1 MADSNVTV
9 ETEIEPPFQVA
20 VIDIGASSLRMQIAE
35 IHPDSGNI
43 RKLESFSQAVSI
55 GQDSFANR
63 FIKRSTLEDCVHVLK
78 IYRRKLDE
86 YGIDDPE
93 RIRVVATSGVR
104 EATNSVAFIDR
115 IYVATGFVVEP
126 FDESELHRVT
136 YLGILP
142 FVEKQSKYFSGE
154 SLIMEV
160 GGGTSELL
168 LLQQADVL
176 FSRTYRLGSLRL
188 RYSME
193 QFEGPISKTRD
204 LIETQIMQTINEFNF
219 AAKHPEPRFLIA
231 MGSDVRFAAQEINQ
245 QPVGDKLVELK
256 VGKLGKLADEIL
268 QLTPDQIAARHHLSI
283 PEAKSLGPGLLTQWM
298 FARELGVKKFL
309 VAKSNLRDGL
319 IQEMALDRSWTDS
332 IQNQIV
338 RSAIQLGRKFKFN
351 EAHAIHVAQI
361 ACRLF
366 DELEFLHQ
374 LPTRFRRILE
384 LASLLHEIGNFVSAK
399 SKHKHSMYLILNS
412 EIFGV
417 GSRDQNLI
425 SLVARYYRGAAP
437 NPRHEGYAQL
447 DRFDRVAIAKLAAIL
462 RIAKAIDV
470 GHGQRINKL
479 ECDLRG
485 NQLELTTS
493 DVADLAL
500 EKMELRQVSELFED
514 IFGVEVTL
522 EAMDNLK

>member
-1 MADSNVTV
+1 
-9 ETEIEPPFQVA
+9 
-20 VIDIGASSLRMQIAE
+20 MQL
-35 IHPDSGNI
+35 
-43 RKLESFSQAVSI
+43 K
-55 GQDSFANR
+55 
-63 FIKRSTLEDCVHVLK
+63 KST
-78 IYRRKLDE
+78 
-86 YGIDDPE
+86 
-93 RIRVVATSGVR
+93 
-104 EATNSVAFIDR
+104 N
-115 IYVATGFVVEP
+115 
-126 FDESELHRVT
+126 
-136 YLGILP
+136 
-142 FVEKQSKYFSGE
+142 
-154 SLIMEV
+154 
-160 GGGTSELL
+160 
-168 LLQQADVL
+168 
-176 FSRTYRLGSLRL
+176 
-188 RYSME
+188 
-193 QFEGPISKTRD
+193 
-204 LIETQIMQTINEFNF
+204 N
-219 AAKHPEPRFLIA
+219 
-231 MGSDVRFAAQEINQ
+231 
-245 QPVGDKLVELK
+245 PVGDKLVELK

-309 VAKSNLRDGL
+309 IAKSNLRDGL

-425 SLVARYYRGAAP
+425 SLVARYYRGASP
-437 NPRHEGYAQL
+437 NPRHEGYSQL

-470 GHGQRINKL
+470 GHAQRINKL